1 MDNERDTT
9 GSHRTPRVAACI
21 CTYRRNEPLRRL
33 LTRLA
38 SMAATSADRYDLGV
52 VVVDDNPDGIAETV
66 VREFEA
72 AFPLG
77 VHYRR
82 AGHQN
87 ISIGRNLALEAATPL
102 ADFIAMTDDDC
113 LPDTPWIDALLS
125 TQAATGADSVSGPML
140 VSLPHDAPVWLAE
153 QSVFDDEQERHA
165 DGAVIALGQTNNCL
179 LSCRWLEAHPDHR
192 FDPEFGRIGGEDM
205 VFFRGAI
212 QRGLLSVHSAA
223 AVVRADEPLEEVTL
237 RALVRS
243 RFWWGNSEAI
253 TNLQLHD
260 ATRFRVALRGGRR
273 TLRAVLRPIGRL
285 LRLRPPHLRAATIA
299 AARGCGMVV
308 GALGLRVNHH

>member
-21 CTYRRNEPLRRL
+21 CTYRRNEPLHRL